1 MAVAPAI
8 DLTDAQRRTVLA
20 LLSQYL
26 PNTTVWAYGSRV
38 KWTSRP
44 ASDLDLVVFATPSQS
59 ARLAELR
66 EAFDESDL
74 PFQVDLF
81 VWDDVSS
88 DTRER
93 IEAEYVV
100 LAEGG
105 CRGKN
110 WLRVALGSITQLT
123 LSNVDKK
130 TKLDEEPVRLCNYMD
145 VYSNSYIRPHLDFM
159 PATATKREIERC
171 SLQPGDVVITKD
183 SEQHDDI
190 GVPALVHDSC
200 ADDLVCGYHLALLRP
215 RIDAALSPYLLYAL
229 QTSDVRHQFSSYA
242 NGVTRF
248 SLRKD
253 DILRVEIP
261 LPPLPEQRAIGCI
274 LGALDDKIDLNH
286 RMATTLDEAAKT
298 LFKSWFVD
306 FDPVRAAK
314 RNAHVGVGAAP
325 LFPDHLTKSEI
336 GETPDGWMV
345 GTLGDLCEQPQYG
358 YTASAQN
365 PSDSPKFLRITDIN
379 KRPWIDWS
387 DVPSCEIDERQFE
400 RYRLRKGDVLIARMA
415 DPGHGVLVEEDRKAV
430 FASYLIRFRP
440 ANEGLGR
447 YLQYWLRSDEYWSLV
462 SERSAGTT
470 RTSLNARALSQFPLV
485 VPPAHVVDAFAS
497 NVSALRDRVIHD
509 TAEAASLAELRG
521 ALLPRLISGEVRIRD
536 AERIVEAAT

>member
-190 GVPALVHDSC
+190 GVPAVVHDSC
-200 ADDLVCGYHLALLRP
+200 SDVLVCGYHLALLRP
-215 RIDAALSPYLLYAL
+215 RSDAVLSPYLLYAL
-229 QTSDVRHQFSSYA
+229 QTTDVRHQFGSYA

-253 DILRVEIP
+253 DILRVEVP
-261 LPPLPEQRAIGCI
+261 LPPLSEQRAIGRI
-274 LGALDDKIDLNH
+274 LGALDDKIELNR
-286 RMATTLDEAAKT
+286 RMIETAEQAART
-298 LFKSWFVD
+298 VFESWFRRQCSASSNIARLDALIDVNPTYHLGQGDVAPYLDMASTPTTTHTPHAITYRPYRSGTRFQNGDTLVARITPCMENGKAAYVD
-306 FDPVRAAK
+306 FLNEGEVAWGSTEFVVMRPKHPIPHEFAYCLAREESFRRFAILNMAGTSGRQRVSAESLAAFPMPVPSPAACDHFGQCARPLFSKARAA
-314 RNAHVGVGAAP
+314 A
-325 LFPDHLTKSEI
+325 LESQSL
-336 GETPDGWMV
+336 
-345 GTLGDLCEQPQYG
+345 
-358 YTASAQN
+358 AS
-365 PSDSPKFLRITDIN
+365 
-379 KRPWIDWS
+379 
-387 DVPSCEIDERQFE
+387 
-400 RYRLRKGDVLIARMA
+400 
-415 DPGHGVLVEEDRKAV
+415 
-430 FASYLIRFRP
+430 
-440 ANEGLGR
+440 
-447 YLQYWLRSDEYWSLV
+447 
-462 SERSAGTT
+462 
-470 RTSLNARALSQFPLV
+470 
-485 VPPAHVVDAFAS
+485 
-497 NVSALRDRVIHD
+497 LRD
-509 TAEAASLAELRG
+509 T
-521 ALLPRLISGEVRIRD
+521 LLPKLLSGEVRIPE
-536 AERIVEAAT
+536 AEKIVETTT